1 MWKKLIT
8 SKKGSEKIG
17 EIGLVVALVLAI
29 PKMILG
35 IATGSISV
43 LADGVNNLM
52 DSFVSI
58 LTMVGMRMSRKPM
71 DKDHPYGH
79 DRIEYITGFII
90 SVVTAIIGLQ
100 FLVKSAGGIIDPQK
114 TEIDTIT
121 RVFMIVSIVLKSGFS
136 LLNHEYY
143 LNFKSTIFKA
153 NRQDALFDV
162 VISAT
167 VLFTSFF
174 FGNYPVLDSVVAL
187 IISLILLYSAYET
200 LKDTISPLI
209 GEKPSDEDLKAIEEA
224 LNSSDMINSIHNIY
238 VDRKS
243 MDHVFATADV
253 EVDPDLTVR
262 EAHDVIER
270 LTVELKE
277 KTNIDLVVHIEPKI
291 TDGKSLEIKHRIEE
305 ISGVKGVHD
314 IILGESNIITVAID
328 ENKLDNL
335 EEIKENVLRKLKEK
349 DDKRWILETVVDF
362 K

>member
-1 MWKKLIT
+1 MFQKLIK
-8 SKKGSEKIG
+8 SKKGSERIG
-17 EIGLVVALVLAI
+17 EIGLAVALVLAI

-35 IATGSISV
+35 FATGSISV

-90 SVVTAIIGLQ
+90 SVVTAIIGIQ
-100 FLVKSAGGIIDPQK
+100 FLVKSVGGIVDPEK

-121 RVFMIVSIVLKSGFS
+121 RAFMILSIVLKSGFS

-162 VISAT
+162 VISTT
-167 VLFTSFF
+167 VLVTSFF
-174 FGNYPVLDSVVAL
+174 FANYPVLDSIVAL

-209 GEKPSDEDLKAIEEA
+209 GEKPSEEDLKAIEDA
-224 LNSSDMINSIHNIY
+224 LSSSPMITSIHNIY

-270 LTVELKE
+270 LTVELRE

-291 TDGKSLEIKHRIEE
+291 VGGRRLEIKKAIEE
-305 ISGVKGVHD
+305 IAGVKGVHD
-314 IILGESNIITVAID
+314 VILGESNIITVAVD
-328 ENKLDNL
+328 ENKLEKVEN
-335 EEIKENVLRKLKEK
+335 IKVNVLNRLKEK
-349 DDKRWILETVVDF
+349 DDNRWIIETVVDF
-362 K
+362 R